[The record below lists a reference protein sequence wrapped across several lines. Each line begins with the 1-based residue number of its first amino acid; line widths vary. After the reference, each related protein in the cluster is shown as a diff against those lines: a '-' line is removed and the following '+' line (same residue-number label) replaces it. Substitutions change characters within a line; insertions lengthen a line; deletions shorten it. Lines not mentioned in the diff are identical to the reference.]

1 VPNGTKTDYPPLTA
15 VELESIELFISF
27 LRLLG
32 LPKSVGEIYGLLFT
46 STRPI
51 PMDEMM
57 GRLKI
62 SAGAASQG
70 LRFLRSF
77 GAVKVVYAPGDRRDH
92 YAADLELSRFASNFI
107 REELQPRM
115 DRAIGRL
122 DRMES
127 ELTKISSTDERA
139 ETDFRIQRLRF
150 WMKKGNTLIPW
161 ALRFLQE

>member
-46 STRPI
+46 SSRPL

-115 DRAIGRL
+115 DRGIDRL
-122 DRMES
+122 SRMEAGVQD
-127 ELTKISSTDERA
+127 LPKDERGDA
-139 ETDFRIQRLRF
+139 QDRIKRLRH
-150 WMKKGNTLIPW
+150 WMEKGQTLIPW
-161 ALRFLQE
+161 VLRFLKE